1 MIFLICVALAL
12 ILLAVS
18 PEIFGL
24 FLIIAIAFGLFSMCF

>member
-1 MIFLICVALAL
+1 MMFLSCVALA

-24 FLIIAIAFGLFSMCF
+24 FMVIAIAFGLFSMCF